1 MSSLFSYCIALSIIA
16 FTHATPAVDAVY
28 EIRKATISFKS
39 TAPEENI
46 SAKSTALSGIL
57 NLEEN
62 RFAFSVLIS
71 SFQGFNSELQR
82 THFMEDFMEN
92 EKFPN
97 ASFNGK
103 LVDKFDATL
112 ATQKVRAKGQLE
124 IHGVKKERI
133 IEVEITKSSKGYNFN
148 CSFNCLLADHGIR
161 VPKVVFQKIAQ
172 TIKIDVNGEMVKQ

>member
-1 MSSLFSYCIALSIIA
+1 MVA
-16 FTHATPAVDAVY
+16 FNNAKPSVNAVF

-46 SAKSTALSGIL
+46 SAKSSALSGIL

-62 RFAFSVLIS
+62 KFAFSVAINT
-71 SFQGFNSELQR
+71 FQGFNSELQR
-82 THFMEDFMEN
+82 IHFMEDFMEN

-103 LVDKFDATL
+103 LVDKFDTSL
-112 ATQKVRAKGQLE
+112 ANQKVRAKGQLE
-124 IHGVKKERI
+124 IHGIRRERI
-133 IEVEITKSSKGYNFN
+133 IEVEITKTTKGFNFI
-148 CSFNCLLADHGIR
+148 CSFNSLLADHGIR